1 MTARFPPNPQIERGF
16 AQLFPSS
23 PLQSPPGG
31 RELGRMA
38 ALASSPL
45 TTAALEPP
53 AGPLVAWARRGTRP
67 SGQSQR
73 GMGGERLA

>member
-38 ALASSPL
+38 ALASFPL
-45 TTAALEPP
+45 TTAALEPGQGPGP
-53 AGPLVAWARRGTRP
+53 AANLSAGWGAKGLPD
-67 SGQSQR
+67 
-73 GMGGERLA
+73 EI

>member
-23 PLQSPPGG
+23 PLQSPPGA

-38 ALASSPL
+38 ALASFP
-45 TTAALEPP
+45 
-53 AGPLVAWARRGTRP
+53 
-67 SGQSQR
+67 
-73 GMGGERLA
+73 